1 MPRLRWTPDLHRCF
15 LHSIE
20 RLGGQHSK
28 HNIICH
34 IYTGVRQYVRS
45 KMPRLRWTPDL
56 HRCFLHA
63 IERLGGQHKAT
74 PKLVLQLMDVRGLTI
89 SHVKSHLQ
97 MYRSMRSD
105 QARQGICPSQQAMR
119 QSSGDHVHGF
129 PDEEDKSSLYAIFGV
144 GPVQEFDSP
153 LRSSPLAPKRARI
166 EKASSVDKHP
176 AVTMEEKNWRGLA
189 LKRDLQ
195 MHVLNAL
202 KCAAEESPL
211 QRVMSAKRF
220 RYDCSSNIK
229 LNRYISPPFPVPVS
243 ASSEFGGGIIGR
255 GETHGPTWKKQGCFE
270 RRRRGGL

>member
-1 MPRLRWTPDLHRCF
+1 MIKEEIMGSCSGRP
-15 LHSIE
+15 
-20 RLGGQHSK
+20 GGRG
-28 HNIICH
+28 
-34 IYTGVRQYVRS
+34 GVRQYVRS

-211 QRVMSAKRF
+211 QAVE
-220 RYDCSSNIK
+220 SSGEEKHMVQHGRSKAVSNEDAEGVCE
-229 LNRYISPPFPVPVS
+229 LSLSLSLPNQSSQSS
-243 ASSEFGGGIIGR
+243 ASA
-255 GETHGPTWKKQGCFE
+255 ETSIAICSAGKHTVNLDLSIALCST
-270 RRRRGGL
+270 